1 MDLLSRVLAGLG
13 KPGGAVLEHARFNVR
28 FVDKGVILDVE
39 GPVRLGE
46 TEQALREKVQELV
59 GKGNRNIAVN
69 LAGVTMLDSSGIGAM
84 VRSFTSVSRGGGK
97 FVIFSPTK
105 MIRQTL
111 KMVRLDT
118 ILAIYDDET
127 AALAAL

>member
-1 MDLLSRVLAGLG
+1 VKLLSPLWGGL
-13 KPGGAVLEHARFNVR
+13 GGAVSESARFNVR
-28 FVDKGVILDVE
+28 FADKAAILDVQ

-59 GKGNRNIAVN
+59 GSGNRNIAVN
-69 LAGVTMLDSSGIGAM
+69 LSGVTMLDSSGIGAL
-84 VRSFTSVSRGGGK
+84 VRSFTSVSRSGGK

-118 ILAIYDDET
+118 ILSIYDDET

>member
-1 MDLLSRVLAGLG
+1 MS
-13 KPGGAVLEHARFNVR
+13 EHAKFSVR
-28 FVDKGVILDVE
+28 HVDKGVILDVQ

-46 TEQALREKVQELV
+46 SEQALREKIQELV
-59 GKGNRNIAVN
+59 GAGSRSIAVN

-84 VRSFTSVSRGGGK
+84 VRSFTSVTRGGGK
-97 FVIFSPTK
+97 FVIYSPTK

-118 ILAIYDDET
+118 ILTICDDEPS
-127 AALAAL
+127 ALALL

>member
-1 MDLLSRVLAGLG
+1 MT
-13 KPGGAVLEHARFNVR
+13 EHTRFNVR
-28 FVDKGVILDVE
+28 FVDKGVILDVA

-59 GKGNRNIAVN
+59 GTGNRNIAVN
-69 LAGVTMLDSSGIGAM
+69 LSGVTMLDSSGIGAM
-84 VRSFTSVSRGGGK
+84 VRSFTSVTRGGGK

-118 ILAIYDDET
+118 ILTICDDEA

>member
-1 MDLLSRVLAGLG
+1 VSEA
-13 KPGGAVLEHARFNVR
+13 ARFNVR
-28 FVDKGVILDVE
+28 FADKAAIVDVT

-46 TEQALREKVQELV
+46 SEQALREKIQELV
-59 GKGNRNIAVN
+59 GSGNRNIAIN
-69 LAGVTMLDSSGIGAM
+69 LAGVTMLDSSGIGAL

-118 ILAIYDDET
+118 ILSIYDDEGAAM
-127 AALAAL
+127 AAL

>member
-1 MDLLSRVLAGLG
+1 VSEA
-13 KPGGAVLEHARFNVR
+13 ARFNVR
-28 FVDKGVILDVE
+28 FADKAAILDVQ

-46 TEQALREKVQELV
+46 SEQALREKVQELV
-59 GKGNRNIAVN
+59 GSGNRNIAVN
-69 LAGVTMLDSSGIGAM
+69 LSGVTMLDSSGIGAL
-84 VRSFTSVSRGGGK
+84 VRSFTSVSRSGGK

-118 ILAIYDDET
+118 ILSIYDDEA

>member
-1 MDLLSRVLAGLG
+1 MS
-13 KPGGAVLEHARFNVR
+13 EHAKFNVR
-28 FVDKGVILDVE
+28 KVDKGVVLEIT

-46 TEQALREKVQELV
+46 SEQAMREKVQELV
-59 GKGNRNIAVN
+59 GSGARNIAVN
-69 LAGVTMLDSSGIGAM
+69 LAGVTMLDSSGIGAL

-97 FVIFSPTK
+97 FVLFAPTK

-111 KMVRLDT
+111 KMVRLDS
-118 ILAIYDDET
+118 ILSIYDDEA